1 MKILLSVTGGIAVY
15 KAIDL
20 TSKLVQAGHE
30 VKVLMTQS
38 AQKFVTPLPFQAL
51 SRHEVHTDLFDE
63 TNPEVVKHIDLAD
76 WADINIVA
84 PATASTIGRLAH
96 GIADN
101 MVTTTLIASTK
112 PTFIAPAM
120 NSNMYR
126 NQAVQRN
133 MALLREMN
141 YHVIDPNSGFLACG
155 YIAEG
160 RMAEPL
166 EIIQSIEAFII
177 GQRYLQDYAGRRL
190 LVTAG
195 PTIERLDA
203 VRYMTNHSTG
213 RMGYALA
220 EAAASRGADVTLVS
234 GPVQLTP
241 PKGVRVVN
249 VESAEDMFEA
259 VKSRMD
265 SQDIIIKAAAVADY
279 TPESRLEGKLKKQ
292 EGNLELSFK
301 RTTDILNYLGEHK
314 THQYLVG
321 FAAETEQIEKYA
333 KDKLKKKNADVI
345 VANNVGDTSIGF
357 KSADNAVQLFFKD
370 GSTRVIEKMPKLDVA
385 HEILTALKKDD
396 HVR

>member
-166 EIIQSIEAFII
+166 EIIQSIETFII